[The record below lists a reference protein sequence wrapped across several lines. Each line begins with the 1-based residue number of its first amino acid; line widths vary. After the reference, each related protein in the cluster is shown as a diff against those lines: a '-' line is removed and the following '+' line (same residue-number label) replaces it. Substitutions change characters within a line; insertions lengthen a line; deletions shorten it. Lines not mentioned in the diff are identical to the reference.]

1 MGNTQHEPVRN
12 YSTFE
17 DHRQCLRDDDS
28 APPTLAHVA
37 AKILAGDIDQIIVLA
52 GAGISVSAGIP
63 DFRSP
68 GSGLY
73 DNLGK
78 YNLPYPEAIFDLDF
92 FDQNPYPFFR
102 LAGELFP
109 GKFRPTPTH
118 YFLTLLAQK
127 GLLRRVFTQ
136 NIDTLESVAGL
147 PESKYVACHG
157 NFSSATC
164 RTCQRE
170 YSQAW
175 MESKLFGEGAA
186 NHTPA
191 PAPAPAQDNNL
202 FRNAFH
208 GLVKPRHEEDEE
220 ESLPVLPRCETCN
233 GIVKPNITFFGEALP
248 SRFEKC
254 AVPDVQR
261 CDLLLVMG
269 TSLNVYPVG
278 QLPDQVG
285 PWVPRVLFNREPVHI
300 ANKFKVSEM
309 LRRHAEEEAA
319 RQTEEQAEEQGGIM
333 DTGLGAAREEDPDL
347 YTGLPVDDEEEEVV
361 DTGFWFE
368 LGQDVGEDGTTR
380 SCNYRDVFAKGN
392 CDDTVQEFVKLLGW
406 TEEFEMLCREGNERF
421 EAMKR
426 ASEEVVAK
434 DDLAEGKEDRKD
446 GVD

>member
-1 MGNTQHEPVRN
+1 
-12 YSTFE
+12 
-17 DHRQCLRDDDS
+17 
-28 APPTLAHVA
+28 
-37 AKILAGDIDQIIVLA
+37 VLA
-52 GAGISVSAGIP
+52 SPCPLASRTFVPRALASTTTWAISTI
-63 DFRSP
+63 
-68 GSGLY
+68 
-73 DNLGK
+73 
-78 YNLPYPEAIFDLDF
+78 YPEAIFDLDF
-92 FDQNPYPFFR
+92 FDHNPYPFFR

-109 GKFRPTPTH
+109 GKFKPTPTH
-118 YFLTLLAQK
+118 YFFTLLEQK
-127 GLLRRVFTQ
+127 GILRRVFTQ

-164 RTCQRE
+164 RACQRE

-175 MESKLFGEGAA
+175 MESKLFGEAAA

-191 PAPAPAQDNNL
+191 PAPAHHD
-202 FRNAFH
+202 
-208 GLVKPRHEEDEE
+208 DEE
-220 ESLPVLPRCETCN
+220 ESLPVLPRCEACN

-254 AVPDVQR
+254 VVPDVRR

-309 LRRHAEEEAA
+309 LRRQGEEEAA
-319 RQTEEQAEEQGGIM
+319 RQAEEQAEEQGGTVGTVL
-333 DTGLGAAREEDPDL
+333 DAAREEDPYF
-347 YTGLPVDDEEEEVV
+347 YTGLPVDDDEEEVV

-368 LGQDVGEDGTTR
+368 LGQDVSEDGETIR

-406 TEEFEMLCREGNERF
+406 TEEFEMLVREGNERF
-421 EAMKR
+421 EARKR
-426 ASEEVVAK
+426 ESENAVAK
-434 DDLAEGKEDRKD
+434 DDLDEGQENRKD